1 MMRFDKIEIMKNQVR
16 IVILSA
22 CMLATALLTGCNDYD
37 GSFSVRREM
46 IDVGQVNVGDSVS
59 AQFTFKN
66 KTKEQLS
73 LSFIPECDC
82 TTISTDNLR
91 LQSREC
97 GRLDVKVAVEQ
108 SGEFIKYVYVQAAGQ
123 EDFLAIAVKGRTK

>member
-22 CMLATALLTGCNDYD
+22 CMLATALLTGCNDYN

-46 IDVGQVNVGDSVS
+46 IDVGRVNVGDSVS

-66 KTKEQLS
+66 NTKEQLS
-73 LSFIPECDC
+73 LSFIPDCNC
-82 TTISTDNLR
+82 TTIGTDNMR

-97 GRLDVKVAVEQ
+97 GRLDVKFAADRP
-108 SGEFIKYVYVQAAGQ
+108 GEFIKYVYVQAAGQ
-123 EDFLAIAVKGRTK
+123 EDFLAIAVKGLAK

>member
-1 MMRFDKIEIMKNQVR
+1 MKNRVLNYL
-16 IVILSA
+16 VLS
-22 CMLATALLTGCNDYD
+22 CLVATPLLTGCNDPD
-37 GSFSVRREM
+37 VAFTVRRGM

-66 KTKEQLS
+66 NTKEQLS

-123 EDFLAIAVKGRTK
+123 EAFLAIAVRGRTK